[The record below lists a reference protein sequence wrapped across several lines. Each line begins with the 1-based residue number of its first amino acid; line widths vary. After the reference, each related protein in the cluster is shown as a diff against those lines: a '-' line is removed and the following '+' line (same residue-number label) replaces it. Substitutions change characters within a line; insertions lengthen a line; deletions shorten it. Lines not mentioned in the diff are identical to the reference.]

1 MTEEMK
7 LHEVIHK
14 DERIGYVAPDSTLV
28 YTEDGNGVV
37 GLLDNKSKLGL
48 RQTWTLRA
56 TQKHHTGPKEAVV
69 KVSRTSDT
77 YTQASG
83 TLKRA

>member
-14 DERIGYVAPDSTLV
+14 DERIGYVAPGSTLV

-37 GLLDNKSKLGL
+37 GRLDNESELGL
-48 RQTWTLRA
+48 RQTWTIRA
-56 TQKHHTGPKEAVV
+56 TREHHTGPKEAII